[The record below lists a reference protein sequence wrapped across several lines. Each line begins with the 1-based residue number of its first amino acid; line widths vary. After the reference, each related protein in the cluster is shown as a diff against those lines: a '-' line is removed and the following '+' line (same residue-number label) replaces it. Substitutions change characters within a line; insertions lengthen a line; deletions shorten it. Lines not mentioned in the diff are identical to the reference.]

1 MKLTPREMEKVL
13 IYTVA
18 DIAARRRKDGLKL
31 NYPEAVA
38 MITASALEGARQGKT
53 VEEVMDGARL
63 VLTHDDVMDGVAD
76 LIPNVQVEAI
86 FSDGSR
92 LITVHSPIQ

>member
-13 IYTVA
+13 IYTIA
-18 DIAARRRKDGLKL
+18 DIASRRKKDGLKL

-38 MITASALEGARQGKT
+38 MITASALEGARRGKT
-53 VEEVMDGARL
+53 VEEVMDDARL
-63 VLTHDDVMDGVAD
+63 VLTHDDVMDGVAE

-86 FSDGSR
+86 FTDGSR